1 MKFLYKFFTNKI
13 VSVLFVALFVIP
25 QISNAQDELNAH
37 PALWMIEKD
46 NSKVYF
52 LGSIH
57 LLPKNVKWYGG
68 IVKEVFD
75 NADEVVFEVHM
86 TPEKEAQAQQI
97 TIENGLLPAGDELR
111 NYLKP
116 EDYQYLS
123 EQAVAVGIPA

>member
-57 LLPKNVKWYGG
+57 LLPKNVKWYESEERRIG
-68 IVKEVFD
+68 KECTRVID
-75 NADEVVFEVHM
+75 LSHAAAER
-86 TPEKEAQAQQI
+86 I
-97 TIENGLLPAGDELR
+97 GLLSAGRAKVRLALLQ
-111 NYLKP
+111 N
-116 EDYQYLS
+116 
-123 EQAVAVGIPA
+123 